1 MAKRRKTKKQ
11 AAAPAPSGHVGE
23 ARAGEAHVEAAQT
36 GHSPSGRAKLD
47 ATLKGAFSRVTD
59 EGFDGY
65 VYDSSDPT
73 RRFVVELLVD
83 GMPLKLTRANAYSH
97 ALAQQG
103 VGDGCYGFSFMVS
116 SAVLTAGS
124 VVEARLANDGTAFAT
139 PIALNAPAE
148 PPPWQER
155 GDARWMG
162 GLRFTGWCNA
172 DRSEI
177 PNITVMIDGEPAAT
191 TQAALWTHLGSGD
204 SARAVRGFDL
214 YLPDRFADG
223 KVRRARFINDGG
235 HEITRE
241 PVAFVALPDALARM
255 LASMGQI
262 ETEQLRGALFD
273 RLVPV
278 SLPLSDYARWRE
290 RFPIRTEAK
299 STEAIAIVLVGDGSV
314 EQSLQS
320 VEIQDYPD
328 WLAGAMPE
336 ESSPT
341 GFDRKLLA
349 EFLDGDASHCKIVCF
364 CLSGTRF
371 STGSLQRMANALADF
386 PDANLLYSD
395 VDIERSDGTIWPLAF
410 PAFDYE
416 RMLEQGYGAHLFAV
430 RRTALDAML
439 KTGASNLYRLFNSA
453 QDRHD
458 DIGRKVVHLPG
469 SLGTLPP
476 IPLGAAAAELAAA
489 TAEHLKARGVSA
501 KVQRGSGAVLPAVH
515 VGRAIPRG
523 STTIIIPVRDKP
535 ALLRTCLKSIQRAA
549 AAVRA
554 EIMIIDNDSSDPEML
569 DYLDQLDGRSA
580 LVIRAPGYFNF
591 SRLNNLAA
599 EKAQSDYLCLMNNDI
614 QAIDDRWLNE
624 MLGRIAEPD
633 VGAVGALLLW
643 PTGVVQHG
651 GVVLGSSF
659 AAMHAFNDRMQSDPG
674 YADALRVA
682 HEGSGVTAACL
693 LTRRKDYLGV
703 GGMDELRF
711 PVNFNDI
718 DYCLKLRAAGKRV
731 VFTPHAKLLHH
742 ESASRGTDRAPDRA
756 GRFERELRMLR
767 SRWGECLADD
777 PYYSPVLSLD
787 PVPFSGLAWPPRS
800 MAPRTNDAR
809 KPVDTL
815 PGL

>member
-1 MAKRRKTKKQ
+1 LAQQIDPMAKRRKTTSKPS
-11 AAAPAPSGHVGE
+11 APKPPPSRPRG
-23 ARAGEAHVEAAQT
+23 ANADTALQ
-36 GHSPSGRAKLD
+36 
-47 ATLKGAFSRVTD
+47 GAFSRITD

-65 VYDSSDPT
+65 VYDKSDLT
-73 RRFVVELLVD
+73 RRFVVELLLD
-83 GMPLKLTRANAYSH
+83 GMPLKLTRANSYSH
-97 ALAQQG
+97 ELAQQG
-103 VGDGCYGFSFMVS
+103 VGDGCYGFSFIVPP
-116 SAVLTAGS
+116 AVLGTGS
-124 VVEARLANDGTAFAT
+124 AVEARLANDGSPFAA

-148 PPPWQER
+148 PPPWRER

-191 TQAALWTHLGSGD
+191 AQAALWTHLGSGD
-204 SARAVRGFDL
+204 NVRAVRGFDL
-214 YLPDRFADG
+214 HLPDRFADG
-223 KVRRARFINDGG
+223 KVRRVRFINGNG
-235 HEITRE
+235 QEITRE

-278 SLPLSDYARWRE
+278 SLPLSDYRRWRE
-290 RFPIRTEAK
+290 RFPIKTEAR
-299 STEAIAIVLVGDGSV
+299 SSAAVAIVLVGDGPV
-314 EQSLQS
+314 EQSMQS
-320 VEIQDYPD
+320 VEVQDYPD
-328 WLAGAMPE
+328 WLAAAMPDQT
-336 ESSPT
+336 SPT
-341 GFDRKLLA
+341 GFDRKLLDG
-349 EFLDGDASHCKIVCF
+349 FLNGDASHCKIVF
-364 CLSGTRF
+364 FSLSGVRF
-371 STGSLQRMANALADF
+371 SPHSLQRIANAFADF
-386 PDANLLYSD
+386 PDADLAYAD
-395 VDIERSDGTIWPLAF
+395 VDIERSDGTVWPLAL

-416 RMLEQGYGAHLFAV
+416 RMLEQGYGSHLFAV

-439 KTGASNLYRLFNSA
+439 KTGATNLYRLFNSA
-453 QDRHD
+453 LDRYD
-458 DIGRKVVHLPG
+458 DDAARRVVHIPG

-476 IPLGAAAAELAAA
+476 LRLGPASAELAAA
-489 TAEHLKARGVSA
+489 SAEHLKARGVAA
-501 KVQRGSGAVLPAVH
+501 KVHKGSGSVLPAAYVA
-515 VGRAIPRG
+515 RAIARG
-523 STTIIIPVRDKP
+523 STTIVIPVRDKP

-549 AAVRA
+549 AAARA

-591 SRLNNLAA
+591 SRLNNVAA

-682 HEGSGVTAACL
+682 HEGSGVTAACM
-693 LTRRKDYLGV
+693 LTRRRDYLDV

-718 DYCLKLRAAGKRV
+718 DYCLKLRAVGKRV
-731 VFTPHAKLLHH
+731 IFTPHAKLLHH

-756 GRFERELRMLR
+756 GRFERELRTLR
-767 SRWGECLADD
+767 ARWGECLADD
-777 PYYSPVLSLD
+777 PYYNPVLSLD

-800 MAPRTNDAR
+800 MAPRTNDTP